1 MDGDSARRSCLATSI
16 RTIDTGRM
24 HEPLSPNPYL
34 KNYRKRLASSP
45 ALLWATPALLLL
57 AGVAIWFLLVREPAP
72 DEAVP
77 TVAVEPAPVVSV
89 QPNPAPQFVEAP
101 AEVPAPPPEPEIP
114 LPALAESDA
123 ELKSALTESVGA
135 QIVEQHLR
143 PENFVRNLVVT
154 IDNLPRTNLALD
166 RRPIQSTPGVF
177 VVRGPEEALFLSDE
191 NYGRYSPFVALL
203 ARTDAR
209 TIVALYRRYYPLMQE
224 AYIELGNPDTVF
236 NSRVVEVIDHLLAT
250 PEIKGP
256 IALTQPNVLYQYKDP
271 VAEKLSSGQKVLLRM
286 GPAHAAIV
294 KTKLREIRAELAA
307 AG

>member
-1 MDGDSARRSCLATSI
+1 
-16 RTIDTGRM
+16 M

-34 KNYRKRLASSP
+34 QSYGKRLASSP
-45 ALLWATPALLLL
+45 ALLWAAPALLLL
-57 AGVAIWFLLVREPAP
+57 AGVAIWFLLLREPAREEP
-72 DEAVP
+72 VQALVVEPPPV
-77 TVAVEPAPVVSV
+77 VAVEPDPV
-89 QPNPAPQFVEAP
+89 PQFVETP
-101 AEVPAPPPEPEIP
+101 AEIPAPPPEPSVP
-114 LPALAESDA
+114 LPALADSDA
-123 ELKSALTESVGA
+123 ELASALTESVGA
-135 QIVEQHLR
+135 RIVEQYLR

-154 IDNLPRTNLALD
+154 IDNFPRTSLALD
-166 RRPIQSTPGVF
+166 RRPIQATPGVF

-191 NYGRYSPFVALL
+191 NHSRYSPFTALL

-224 AYIELGNPDTVF
+224 AYIELGNPDIVF
-236 NSRVVEVIDHLLAT
+236 NSRVIEVIDHLLAT

-256 IALTQPNVLYQYKDP
+256 IPLVQPNVLYQFKD
-271 VAEKLSSGQKVLLRM
+271 AATEKLSSGQKILLRM